1 MTAGASAMAKAAF
14 DPVAHYLGAF
24 AQSAQGGARLRW
36 LQELRERAADRFQ
49 RLGFPKS
56 NDEDWRGTNLAPLVG
71 RPFAPAARP
80 TLAQA
85 KESFAAAGIGP
96 ARGVRLLFVNGAYFP
111 ELSQPVSG
119 SGVVASGLASA
130 LAAAP
135 ERLPERLQGVL
146 LRSADDRAFTALNTA
161 FLADG
166 AFVFIPR
173 GASVEEAIELVYLAS
188 EPAFIQPRNVIAA
201 EPGSSARVVERYLA
215 AGGASSFTNAVTQI
229 ALGDGACLDHY
240 RLEREAPSAF
250 HVSEVEIRAGAGAQV
265 SAHSYSAGAALV
277 RNDVAVRLEAS
288 GARASLFG
296 LSVTSGAQAV
306 DNHTCIEHV
315 SPRCSSEESYRA
327 ILDGTSKSI
336 FHGRVVVHEG
346 AQKTDATQSNKS
358 LLLSEEAT
366 ASAKPQ
372 LEIHAD
378 DVKCTH
384 GAAVGQL
391 DKEAIFYLRSRGVGE
406 REARALLTRA
416 FASQVIG
423 KVRLGWLQPI
433 IEGDLF
439 AGVQALQGESP
450 S

>member
-14 DPVAHYLGAF
+14 DPVSHYLGAF
-24 AQSAQGGARLRW
+24 EQSAQGGARPRW
-36 LQELRERAADRFQ
+36 LWELRERAADRFRQ
-49 RLGFPKS
+49 LGFPKS

-85 KESFAAAGIGP
+85 KEAFAAAGLGP
-96 ARGVRLLFVNGAYFP
+96 ARGVRLLFVDGTYFP
-111 ELSQPVSG
+111 ELSQPLSD
-119 SGVVASGLASA
+119 SGVVADGLASA
-130 LAAAP
+130 LTGAP
-135 ERLPERLQGVL
+135 ERLQKVL
-146 LRSADDRAFTALNTA
+146 LRSAEDRAFTALNTA

-173 GASVEEAIELVYLAS
+173 GASVEEAVELVYLAS
-188 EPAFIQPRNVIAA
+188 EPAFFHPRNVIAA

-229 ALGDGACLDHY
+229 ALGGGASLEHY

-250 HVSEVEIRAGAGAQV
+250 HVSQVEIRAGAGAQV
-265 SAHSYSAGAALV
+265 SAHSYSAGTALV

-327 ILDGTSKSI
+327 ILDGTSKSA
-336 FHGRVVVHEG
+336 FHGRVIVHEG

-391 DKEAIFYLRSRGVGE
+391 DKEAIFYLRSRGLGE

-423 KVRLGWLQPI
+423 KVRLGWLQPV

-439 AGVQALQGESP
+439 AGVRALQGESP

>member
-1 MTAGASAMAKAAF
+1 VTAGASAVAKAAF
-14 DPVAHYLGAF
+14 DPVAHYLGTF
-24 AQSAQGGARLRW
+24 EQSAQGGARLRW
-36 LQELRERAADRFQ
+36 LRELRERAADRFR

-85 KESFAAAGIGP
+85 RESFAAAGLGP
-96 ARGVRLLFVNGAYFP
+96 ARGVRLLFVDGVYFP
-111 ELSQPVSG
+111 ELSQPVSD
-119 SGVVASGLASA
+119 SGVVAGGLASV

-135 ERLPERLQGVL
+135 ERLQEVL
-146 LRSADDRAFTALNTA
+146 LRSAEDRAFTALNTA

-166 AFVFIPR
+166 AFVSIPR
-173 GASVEEAIELVYLAS
+173 GASVEEAVELVYLAS

-201 EPGSSARVVERYLA
+201 EPGSSACVVERYLA

-250 HVSEVEIRAGAGAQV
+250 HVSQVEIRAGAGAQV

-327 ILDGTSKSI
+327 ILDGTSKSV
-336 FHGRVVVHEG
+336 FHGRVIVHEG

-406 REARALLTRA
+406 REARTLLTRA

-439 AGVQALQGESP
+439 AGVRALQGESP